1 MAYDNNDL
9 VTVVQLKKSAQKASD
24 RVAALEEAINNKL
37 TSVYK
42 IKGSK
47 AFAELTSA
55 LLIKAN
61 EGNVYNITDAF
72 TTTADFIEGAGKKH
86 TAGSNVVVVEDTAA
100 VYTETAD
107 TSVNAEKTY
116 YESRNG
122 GYATVTPAGSAWSGL
137 APLILMLIA
146 FYFLL
151 IRPQQKRENKRREM
165 INAVKRGDRVITA
178 GGIIGTVHKI
188 IDEREISLE
197 ISENVRMRIL
207 KNAITEVL
215 KNSSDPV
222 TKTDTEHV
230 KNLKGNAK
238 SSKATGKK

>member
-1 MAYDNNDL
+1 MSENTTGSIDNGVIENAP
-9 VTVVQLKKSAQKASD
+9 VNMGTMTQ
-24 RVAALEEAINNKL
+24 
-37 TSVYK
+37 TP
-42 IKGSK
+42 
-47 AFAELTSA
+47 
-55 LLIKAN
+55 AN
-61 EGNVYNITDAF
+61 P
-72 TTTADFIEGAGKKH
+72 
-86 TAGSNVVVVEDTAA
+86 SP
-100 VYTETAD
+100 
-107 TSVNAEKTY
+107 
-116 YESRNG
+116 
-122 GYATVTPAGSAWSGL
+122 VTPAGSAWSGL

-222 TKTDTEHV
+222 TKTDTEPEEKKTDSKVSHV